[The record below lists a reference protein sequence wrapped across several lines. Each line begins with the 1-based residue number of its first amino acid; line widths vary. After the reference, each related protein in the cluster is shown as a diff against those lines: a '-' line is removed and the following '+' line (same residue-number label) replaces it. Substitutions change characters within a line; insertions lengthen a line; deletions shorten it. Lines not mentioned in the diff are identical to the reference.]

1 MQSGKIQDV
10 AKFIRAGRAVFTIR
24 SKRTGQRY
32 TYKVVRKDDYDMWHV
47 RVLSGPDNTSDYNY
61 IGFIGR
67 DGMRFV
73 PKRGAKI
80 TPSGAAFRWFL
91 ENVESD
97 KVEVWH
103 EGRCG
108 RCGRAL
114 TVPSSIES
122 GFGSKCREAMGC

>member
-10 AKFIRAGRAVFTIR
+10 SKFILAGRALFTIK
-24 SKRTGQRY
+24 SKKTGQRY
-32 TYKVVRKDDYDMWHV
+32 TYKVVRKDDHDMWHV

-67 DGMRFV
+67 TGKVFI
-73 PKRGAKI
+73 PKRGKAI

-91 ENVESD
+91 ENPESD
-97 KVEVWH
+97 RVEVWH

-108 RCGRAL
+108 RCGRVL
-114 TVPSSIES
+114 TVPSSLEV
-122 GFGSKCREAMGC
+122 GLGPNCREAMGC